1 MNKELRKLLA
11 AQNALLNKAI
21 AENRGLTPDEEKENG
36 ELEKKI
42 ENLKKAIELQ
52 NKVAQNGDEEE
63 KLEKEEKTPVNDK
76 IHAQPKANDVKIF
89 NSLGEQM
96 LAIVKSSVPG
106 ASVDNRLLNIQNAS
120 GASEGVPA
128 DGGFLVQ
135 KDFATEIIK
144 NIYETGALASRC
156 RRIPISG
163 NSNGIKLNGVDESS
177 RANGSRWGGVRGYW
191 ANEAATVTKTEP
203 KFRQIELTLNK
214 LMAIYYATDELLQ
227 DAATMDSVL
236 SQAFREELQFLLDD
250 AIIRGTGAG
259 QPLGILNSG
268 CLVTATAESG
278 QATDTILFENV
289 LKMWSQMLAPSRANA
304 VWLINQACEPQLYS
318 MALSAGT
325 GAVPVYMPAGGISG
339 SPYSTLFGKPVI
351 PVEQASA
358 LGDVG
363 DIMLADMS
371 KYLIA
376 EKAGIQMASSMHVKF
391 IYDEMAFRV
400 TYRVDGQPIMN
411 KAITPFKG
419 ANDLSCF
426 VALAAR

>member
-1 MNKELRKLLA
+1 
-11 AQNALLNKAI
+11 
-21 AENRGLTPDEEKENG
+21 
-36 ELEKKI
+36 
-42 ENLKKAIELQ
+42 
-52 NKVAQNGDEEE
+52 
-63 KLEKEEKTPVNDK
+63 
-76 IHAQPKANDVKIF
+76 
-89 NSLGEQM
+89 
-96 LAIVKSSVPG
+96 
-106 ASVDNRLLNIQNAS
+106 
-120 GASEGVPA
+120 
-128 DGGFLVQ
+128 
-135 KDFATEIIK
+135 
-144 NIYETGALASRC
+144 
-156 RRIPISG
+156 
-163 NSNGIKLNGVDESS
+163 
-177 RANGSRWGGVRGYW
+177 
-191 ANEAATVTKTEP
+191 
-203 KFRQIELTLNK
+203 
-214 LMAIYYATDELLQ
+214 
-227 DAATMDSVL
+227 
-236 SQAFREELQFLLDD
+236 
-250 AIIRGTGAG
+250 
-259 QPLGILNSG
+259 
-268 CLVTATAESG
+268 
-278 QATDTILFENV
+278 
-289 LKMWSQMLAPSRANA
+289 MWSQMLAPSRANA

>member
-21 AENRGLTPDEEKENG
+21 AENRGLTPDEEKEND
-36 ELEKKI
+36 ELETKI

-52 NKVAQNGDEEE
+52 NKVAKNGDEEE
-63 KLEKEEKTPVNDK
+63 KLEAEEKTPVNDK
-76 IHAQPKANDVKIF
+76 LHAQPKANDVKIF

-163 NSNGIKLNGVDESS
+163 NSNGIKINGVDESS

-250 AIIRGTGAG
+250 AIVRGTGAG

-268 CLVTATAESG
+268 CLVTATAEAG